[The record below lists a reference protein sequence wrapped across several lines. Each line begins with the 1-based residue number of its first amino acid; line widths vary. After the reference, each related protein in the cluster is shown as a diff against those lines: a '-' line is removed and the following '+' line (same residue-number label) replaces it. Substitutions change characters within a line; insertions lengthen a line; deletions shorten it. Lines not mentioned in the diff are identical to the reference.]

1 MKKFE
6 RGWLDAAAYTLASLR
21 RPPVASGRRVD
32 HFAVQ
37 HRTARHDRRPQLPSP
52 YSFSTGFERVA
63 MVARSTC
70 SMTIKPA
77 RSRRSVPTRFCD
89 GPSDPGVRH
98 DATLLLRRHHLRR
111 LVHRAPT
118 VQGLGLQQTQAES
131 KHVQNLHLQVGT
143 RSGILLTGVT
153 PLRGQFHSW
162 VSSQG
167 LKPLLVAAGDR

>member
-1 MKKFE
+1 MKKLE
-6 RGWLDAAAYTLASLR
+6 HGWRLARRRCLHARFTSLASLR

-77 RSRRSVPTRFCD
+77 RSRRSVPTRF
-89 GPSDPGVRH
+89 
-98 DATLLLRRHHLRR
+98 LRRTVRPRSPARR
-111 LVHRAPT
+111 NASTSAAPS
-118 VQGLGLQQTQAES
+118 TQAGPPCPS
-131 KHVQNLHLQVGT
+131 STRPRTSADTGRVKT
-143 RSGILLTGVT
+143 RSESS
-153 PLRGQFHSW
+153 PLGGNKIGNSIDVGQ
-162 VSSQG
+162 G
-167 LKPLLVAAGDR
+167 